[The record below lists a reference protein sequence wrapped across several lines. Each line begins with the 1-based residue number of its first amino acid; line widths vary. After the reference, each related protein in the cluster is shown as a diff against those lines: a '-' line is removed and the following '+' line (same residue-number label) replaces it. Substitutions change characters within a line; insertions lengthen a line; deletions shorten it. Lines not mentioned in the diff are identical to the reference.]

1 MSTPGQKTA
10 TTMSRTEEV
19 LQILS
24 DVCRVPPEEL
34 TSEKRLIQ
42 DLDLD
47 SVLALDLLMTLEER
61 LGIEISEVE
70 ATKMVTVG
78 DVLTFVRE
86 KGPQGGQ

>member
-1 MSTPGQKTA
+1 MS
-10 TTMSRTEEV
+10 STEQT

-24 DVCRVPPEEL
+24 EVCRVSPESL
-34 TSEKRLIQ
+34 TSEKHLIQ

-70 ATKMVTVG
+70 ATQMVTVG
-78 DVLTFVRE
+78 DVLAFVSQTSE
-86 KGPQGGQ
+86 KSQKSQ

>member
-1 MSTPGQKTA
+1 MS
-10 TTMSRTEEV
+10 STEQA

-24 DVCRVPPEEL
+24 EVCRVSPEEL
-34 TSEKRLIQ
+34 TPEKHLIQ

-70 ATKMVTVG
+70 ATQMVTVG
-78 DVLTFVRE
+78 DVLAFVSE
-86 KGPQGGQ
+86 KSQESG

>member
-1 MSTPGQKTA
+1 MSN
-10 TTMSRTEEV
+10 TEQA

-24 DVCRVPPEEL
+24 EVCRVSPEEL
-34 TSEKRLIQ
+34 TAEKHLIQ

-70 ATKMVTVG
+70 ATQMVTVG
-78 DVLTFVRE
+78 DVLAFVSE
-86 KGPQGGQ
+86 KSQKSQKSQ

>member
-86 KGPQGGQ
+86 KGQQGGQ